1 MQDILFEYEMHPTTW
16 VYVSAL
22 MTIGIYFKF
31 RRFWSVRN
39 LDLIGLV
46 AFAPGLLLVS
56 HQQEQL
62 GFLWLFIVTGFFLVR
77 LLLDPVM
84 VRRPLLEPNLSASGL
99 TFMGAAL
106 LVFLFANVI
115 TNKVPS
121 SIPSG
126 TEQAQAAHGNA
137 DAPGHPWFHAI
148 VDFAREEVASDNGD
162 RQDLSRRSLV
172 RQATVRTAAIIAHL
186 AVVIGMVMIGYWHFD
201 NIHTGVAAAS
211 LYLLL
216 PYTAQMTGHVDHV
229 VPAAL
234 LTWAVAAYRR
244 PLAAGVLIALAA
256 GTIFY
261 PWFLLPLWLGFYWR
275 RGLVRFSIGV
285 TAALLVLVI
294 SLMFAATESAPLST
308 QLQEMFGCTSLL
320 PRNMSGFWEDH
331 DTAFRIPVLAA
342 YVALC
347 ASLALWPAHKNLGT
361 LLSCSAV
368 VMVAAQFWHAT
379 GGGLFM
385 AWYLPLLILTIFRP
399 NLEDRVALTALTTG
413 WIPWRKPIAG
423 MEGG

>member
-126 TEQAQAAHGNA
+126 TEQAQAAHGYA
-137 DAPGHPWFHAI
+137 DAPRQDAAAHSAPGHPWFHAI

-172 RQATVRTAAIIAHL
+172 RQATVKTAAIIAHL

-261 PWFLLPLWLGFYWR
+261 PWFLLPLWWGFYWR

-294 SLMFAATESAPLST
+294 SLMFAATSWLAGPPYPMLYSS
-308 QLQEMFGCTSLL
+308 TSL
-320 PRNMSGFWEDH
+320 RES
-331 DTAFRIPVLAA
+331 TA
-342 YVALC
+342 
-347 ASLALWPAHKNLGT
+347 GT
-361 LLSCSAV
+361 
-368 VMVAAQFWHAT
+368 
-379 GGGLFM
+379 
-385 AWYLPLLILTIFRP
+385 
-399 NLEDRVALTALTTG
+399 
-413 WIPWRKPIAG
+413 
-423 MEGG
+423 